1 MYAFLHKA
9 TTMKGHPMPL
19 PAPIN
24 LEHDVVPF
32 TAFRASLAAYIE
44 QTRRTHRPILVTQN
58 GKSAAVLIS
67 PADFDQ
73 AAETLALARAVERG
87 DEDLRAGRVTPH
99 DEARRKILDRFAP

>member
-1 MYAFLHKA
+1 
-9 TTMKGHPMPL
+9 MPL

-32 TAFRASLAAYIE
+32 TAFRASHSSYIE

-58 GKSAAVLIS
+58 GKSAAVLLS

-87 DEDLRAGRVTPH
+87 EEDLRAGRVTPH
-99 DEARRKILDRFAP
+99 DEARRNILARFAP

>member
-1 MYAFLHKA
+1 M
-9 TTMKGHPMPL
+9 TL

-32 TAFRASLAAYIE
+32 TAFRASLASYIE

-58 GKSAAVLIS
+58 GKSAAVLLS

-73 AAETLALARAVERG
+73 AAETLALTRAVERG
-87 DEDLRAGRVTPH
+87 EEDLRAGRVTPH
-99 DEARRKILDRFAP
+99 DEARRKILARFAP

>member
-1 MYAFLHKA
+1 
-9 TTMKGHPMPL
+9 MPL

-58 GKSAAVLIS
+58 GKSAAVLLS

-73 AAETLALARAVERG
+73 AAETLALMADVRA
-87 DEDLRAGRVTPH
+87 A
-99 DEARRKILDRFAP
+99 EAELDRGEALTPAEVEASLRTLRHSPPTPPSS

>member
-1 MYAFLHKA
+1 
-9 TTMKGHPMPL
+9 MPL
-19 PAPIN
+19 PAPLN

-32 TAFRASLAAYIE
+32 TAFRASLSSYIE

-58 GKSAAVLIS
+58 GKSAAVLLS

-87 DEDLRAGRVTPH
+87 EEDLRAGRVTPH
-99 DEARRKILDRFAP
+99 DEARRNILARFAP